1 MSIRTPFT
9 TAASSAE
16 RVFRTR
22 TQAKSLYPSWK
33 QLFRPCTL
41 GFIGLAIAVVLLGVG
56 YKLSLYHRHA
66 ASSSRVPVVKMLMET
81 RNASITAIF
90 KFKGKPHLT
99 YGSPALSAP
108 IQRCPCLNRSIAY
121 ILPVCRRRVTYFDFL
136 IPFRSPPSLRFSL
149 A

>member
-1 MSIRTPFT
+1 MSIRAPFT
-9 TAASSAE
+9 TAASAAA
-16 RVFRTR
+16 RVLQTRTR
-22 TQAKSLYPSWK
+22 TKILYPSWR
-33 QLFRPCTL
+33 QLFRPCAL
-41 GFIGLAIAVVLLGVG
+41 GFIGLAIAVVLLGAG
-56 YKLSLYHRHA
+56 YKLSLYQRHA

-99 YGSPALSAP
+99 YGSPALSAS
-108 IQRCPCLNRSIAY
+108 IQQCPCLNRSIAY

-136 IPFRSPPSLRFSL
+136 IPFRSPPSLRFLL